1 MIDERLYKSELYDE
15 WIREYERL
23 DGELHDG
30 LYEMDLV
37 DTGYE
42 EDEEIFEYWE
52 TFVRH
57 TQVELDVITKL
68 LNDVAVMRVVVDS
81 RDGSEDSRF
90 GRAAVYTKEELC
102 EKWLLYVKGLVIRS
116 KALGGMLS
124 EEMSIDRQRSNQ
136 TRWDLVSEWEREKD
150 CVFIETQ
157 AIYMRLKELSRLV
170 EDV

>member
-23 DGELHDG
+23 DGELNDG
-30 LYEMDLV
+30 LYEMELV

-42 EDEEIFEYWE
+42 DDEEIFEYWE

-81 RDGSEDSRF
+81 RDGSEDLRF
-90 GRAAVYTKEELC
+90 GRAFVYTKEELC
-102 EKWLLYVKGLVIRS
+102 EKWLLYVKELVIRS
-116 KALGGMLS
+116 KAFGGMLS

-157 AIYMRLKELSRLV
+157 AIYMRLKELSRVV
-170 EDV
+170 EGV

>member
-30 LYEMDLV
+30 IYEMELV

-90 GRAAVYTKEELC
+90 GRAVVYTKEELC
-102 EKWLLYVKGLVIRS
+102 EKWLLYVKELVIRS
-116 KALGGMLS
+116 KALGGMLY
-124 EEMSIDRQRSNQ
+124 EELSIDRQRSNQ

-157 AIYMRLKELSRLV
+157 AIYMRLKELSRVV
-170 EDV
+170 EGV